1 MQTLF
6 RLVARRKS
14 RLQSRRLRR
23 MLQQTLGCGSLRDY
37 FQLSSGIA
45 TNMARRF
52 FYGALALTLAC
63 VGLFG
68 PSPTRAQDAVRIAA
82 VVNDEPISVLDLLAR
97 SKLMLLTL
105 SQPANADNIRQ
116 ITAPV
121 LRQLIEE
128 KLQLQE
134 ARARGLKVPDEEIQ
148 AEMDGLER
156 ANGLPRGGLKRM
168 FEANQIP
175 LETLASQIRARL
187 LWQRAVLRKMGPPTL
202 LMSDEEIDDVLRQ
215 IQANKGKPEY
225 LVAEIVLNVD
235 EQPESLASARSTVV
249 QIAEQ
254 LRNGGSFQALAR
266 QVSQSASAAVG
277 GDLGWVS
284 TGQLDPIL
292 EARVQ
297 RMNPGELS
305 EPIQTPGAL
314 HILLL
319 RDRRIAGAPRPA
331 APPQARPAPPQPG
344 QPIPAAAPVP
354 APAPRPAVSTT
365 ALTDG
370 NRAQNVRTLQYLFP
384 LAPNMAPPAA
394 QEIMG
399 KIAAATREAKNCT
412 EFTGLG
418 AKLGIGQ
425 PIDLGR
431 VRVSE
436 LNPSIQFA
444 AASLPIGKPSDP
456 VRLPV
461 GVIVLMV
468 CQREGGEPVS
478 TSVAAAPPAPAPA
491 PAPRPAPPPVAA
503 AQVAPAPEAPEPQQ
517 QPPQEGPDGLPTR
530 EAIANRMVE
539 ERFDVFAR
547 RYMRELRQ
555 SAFIDM
561 RM

>member
-1 MQTLF
+1 
-6 RLVARRKS
+6 
-14 RLQSRRLRR
+14 
-23 MLQQTLGCGSLRDY
+23 MLQQTLGCGSLRDD
-37 FQLSSGIA
+37 FHFPSGSA
-45 TNMARRF
+45 TNMARRYL
-52 FYGALALTLAC
+52 YGALALTLFC
-63 VGLFG
+63 LGLLSLA
-68 PSPTRAQDAVRIAA
+68 PARAQDAVRIAA

-105 SQPANADNIRQ
+105 SQPATPENIRQ
-116 ITAPV
+116 IAANV
-121 LRQLIEE
+121 LRQLVEE
-128 KLQLQE
+128 KLQIQE
-134 ARARGLKVPDEEIQ
+134 AKARGIRVPDEEVQ
-148 AEMDGLER
+148 AEMDALER
-156 ANGLPRGGLKRM
+156 GNGLPRGGLKRL
-168 FEANQIP
+168 FDANQIP
-175 LETLASQIRARL
+175 LETLGNQIRARL

-202 LMSDEEIDDVLRQ
+202 LMSDEEIDEVLRQ

-235 EQPESLASARSTVV
+235 EQAESLAAARVTVA

-254 LRNGGSFQALAR
+254 LRNGGSFQVLAR

-292 EARVQ
+292 EARLE

-305 EPIQTPGAL
+305 EPIMTPGAL

-319 RDRRIAGAPRPA
+319 RDRRIAGAPRPPA
-331 APPQARPAPPQPG
+331 PPPQARPAPAQAS
-344 QPIPAAAPVP
+344 QPIPAASPAP
-354 APAPRPAVSTT
+354 APAPRPAVATT
-365 ALTDG
+365 TLTDG

-384 LAPNMAPPAA
+384 LAPNMAPAAA
-394 QEIMG
+394 QDIMVR
-399 KIAAATREAKNCT
+399 IAAATREPKNCT
-412 EFTGLG
+412 EFSGLG
-418 AKLGIGQ
+418 AKLGVGQ

-436 LNPSIQFA
+436 LNPAIQFA
-444 AASLPIGKPSDP
+444 AASLPIGRPSDP

-478 TSVAAAPPAPAPA
+478 AAVAAAPPPPPVA
-491 PAPRPAPPPVAA
+491 RPAPPPPPAPA
-503 AQVAPAPEAPEPQQ
+503 AQIAAAPEAPEPQLM
-517 QPPQEGPDGLPTR
+517 PPQEGPDGLPTR

>member
-1 MQTLF
+1 M
-6 RLVARRKS
+6 
-14 RLQSRRLRR
+14 
-23 MLQQTLGCGSLRDY
+23 RDY
-37 FQLSSGIA
+37 FYFPSGIA
-45 TNMARRF
+45 TNMARRIL
-52 FYGALALTLAC
+52 YGALALTLAWL
-63 VGLFG
+63 GWLG
-68 PSPTRAQDAVRIAA
+68 PAPARAQDAVRIAA

-105 SQPANADNIRQ
+105 SQPATPENIRQ
-116 ITAPV
+116 IAASV
-121 LRQLIEE
+121 LRQLVEE
-128 KLQLQE
+128 KLQVQE
-134 ARARGLKVPDEEIQ
+134 AKARGLKVPDEEVQ

-156 ANGLPRGGLKRM
+156 VNGLPRGGLKRM

-175 LETLASQIRARL
+175 METLASQIRARL

-202 LMSDEEIDDVLRQ
+202 LMSDEEIDEVLRQ

-235 EQPESLASARSTVV
+235 EQTESLASARATVA

-292 EARVQ
+292 EARLQ

-319 RDRRIAGAPRPA
+319 RDRRIAGAPRP
-331 APPQARPAPPQPG
+331 PPQARPAPPPQG
-344 QPIPAAAPVP
+344 QPIPAAATPAP
-354 APAPRPAVSTT
+354 APAPRPAVAT
-365 ALTDG
+365 ASLTDG

-384 LAPNMAPPAA
+384 LAPNTPPATA
-394 QEIMG
+394 QDLMAR
-399 KIAAATREAKNCT
+399 IAAATREAKNCT
-412 EFTGLG
+412 EFAGLG
-418 AKLGIGQ
+418 AKLGVGQ

-444 AASLPIGKPSDP
+444 AASLPIGRPSDP

-478 TSVAAAPPAPAPA
+478 PAAVATAPAP
-491 PAPRPAPPPVAA
+491 PPPPRPAPPPAPVAQA
-503 AQVAPAPEAPEPQQ
+503 APMPEPPEPQQ
-517 QPPQEGPDGLPTR
+517 PAMEGPDGLPTR

-539 ERFDVFAR
+539 EKFDVFAR

>member
-1 MQTLF
+1 M
-6 RLVARRKS
+6 
-14 RLQSRRLRR
+14 
-23 MLQQTLGCGSLRDY
+23 
-37 FQLSSGIA
+37 
-45 TNMARRF
+45 
-52 FYGALALTLAC
+52 LAC
-63 VGLFG
+63 IGLFG
-68 PSPTRAQDAVRIAA
+68 PSPARAQDAVRIAA

-116 ITAPV
+116 IAPSV

-134 ARARGLKVPDEEIQ
+134 AKARGLKVPDEEIQ

-156 ANGLPRGGLKRM
+156 ANGLPRGGLQRL

-175 LETLASQIRARL
+175 VETLASQIRARL

-202 LMSDEEIDDVLRQ
+202 LMSDDEIDEVLRQ

-235 EQPESLASARSTVV
+235 EQPESVASARTTVA

-254 LRNGGSFQALAR
+254 LRNGGSFQVLAR

-292 EARVQ
+292 EERIQ

-319 RDRRIAGAPRPA
+319 RDRRIAGAPRP
-331 APPQARPAPPQPG
+331 PAPPAAARQIPQQQPG
-344 QPIPAAAPVP
+344 QPPGQRPGQTMPASPSPAPVSAAVP
-354 APAPRPAVSTT
+354 APAPRPSVTST

-384 LAPNMAPPAA
+384 LAPNTPPAA
-394 QEIMG
+394 AQDLMG
-399 KIAAATREAKNCT
+399 KIAGATREAKSCA

-444 AASLPIGKPSDP
+444 AASLPVGRPSDP

-478 TSVAAAPPAPAPA
+478 ATVAAAPPPRVQPAVQAPVQSPPSTARPTMPA
-491 PAPRPAPPPVAA
+491 AAAPPPAV
-503 AQVAPAPEAPEPQQ
+503 PEPPQQ
-517 QPPQEGPDGLPTR
+517 ASLEGPDGLPTR

-539 ERFDVFAR
+539 EKFDVFAR

>member
-1 MQTLF
+1 
-6 RLVARRKS
+6 
-14 RLQSRRLRR
+14 

-37 FQLSSGIA
+37 FHFSSGIA
-45 TNMARRF
+45 TNMARRIL
-52 FYGALALTLAC
+52 YGALALTLAC
-63 VGLFG
+63 FGLFG
-68 PSPTRAQDAVRIAA
+68 PAPARAQDAVRIAA

-105 SQPANADNIRQ
+105 SQPATADNIRQ
-116 ITAPV
+116 IAASV

-134 ARARGLKVPDEEIQ
+134 AKARGLKVPDEEIQ
-148 AEMDGLER
+148 AEMDALER
-156 ANGLPRGGLKRM
+156 SNGLPRGGLKRL
-168 FEANQIP
+168 FDANQIP
-175 LETLASQIRARL
+175 LETLATQIRARL
-187 LWQRAVLRKMGPPTL
+187 LWQRVVLRKMGPPTL
-202 LMSDEEIDDVLRQ
+202 LMSDDEIDEVLRQ

-235 EQPESLASARSTVV
+235 DQTESLASARTTVS

-292 EARVQ
+292 EARLE

-305 EPIQTPGAL
+305 EPVQTPGAL

-319 RDRRIAGAPRPA
+319 RDRRIAGAPRPPA
-331 APPQARPAPPQPG
+331 PPPQARPAPPQAG
-344 QPIPAAAPVP
+344 QATPAAAAIPAPVP
-354 APAPRPAVSTT
+354 APAPRPAVATT
-365 ALTDG
+365 ALSDG

-384 LAPNMAPPAA
+384 LAPNMAPAAA
-394 QEIMG
+394 QDVMG
-399 KIAAATREAKNCT
+399 KIAAATRDAKNCT
-412 EFTGLG
+412 EFVGLG

-468 CQREGGEPVS
+468 CQREGGEPVAA
-478 TSVAAAPPAPAPA
+478 SVAAARPPAPTPPPPPAPAA
-491 PAPRPAPPPVAA
+491 RPAPPPVAA
-503 AQVAPAPEAPEPQQ
+503 AQAASAPEAPEPQQ
-517 QPPQEGPDGLPTR
+517 QIPPQEGPDGLPTR